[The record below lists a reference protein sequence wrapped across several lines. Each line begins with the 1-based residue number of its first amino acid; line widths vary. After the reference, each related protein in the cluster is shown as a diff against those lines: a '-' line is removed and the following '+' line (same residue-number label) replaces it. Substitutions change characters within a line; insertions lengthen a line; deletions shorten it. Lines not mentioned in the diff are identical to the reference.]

1 MNLPSM
7 CIPKTRITITRQV
20 IIQKLNDLNIGE
32 IERVILIPCTKLEHQ
47 KYQRVYIYFKQWY
60 ENPLAIKARTRLI
73 EGKDIKIF
81 YEDYNFWKIF
91 ANNKDTKSDTHK
103 ENENNEKEIEKNIST
118 SVEIHESN
126 TPDCSPPPS
135 PKRQRLH

>member
-1 MNLPSM
+1 
-7 CIPKTRITITRQV
+7 
-20 IIQKLNDLNIGE
+20 
-32 IERVILIPCTKLEHQ
+32 
-47 KYQRVYIYFKQWY
+47 VYIYFKQWY
-60 ENPLAIKARTRLI
+60 ENPLAIKARTRLM
-73 EGKDIKIF
+73 EGNDIKIF
-81 YEDYNFWKIF
+81 YEDYNFWKMF

-103 ENENNEKEIEKNIST
+103 ENENKEKEIEKNIST